1 MTEVKIELPWVGVVA
16 VTAFRSPL
24 PRCCLPSAWVLVWT
38 HAIHIE
44 DLSHNDH
51 QLVAKMLVSLAAR
64 EKPSNI
70 RSLKTKDNWL
80 KDWKLIDPEAT
91 TETPSGICFK
101 NRQGCLVAEGGWHL
115 RRLPDGHPT
124 KLGECSTRPGYLQIA
139 LRHSAKHRLGIASE
153 VHVSTLQ
160 LVGVDS
166 LQFWNGT
173 DVKSLKYQ

>member
-1 MTEVKIELPWVGVVA
+1 MLFAVSVGASLNRCNPYWGSQSQRSSACSEDAGLTCSKGEAKQHQVTENERQLTERLK
-16 VTAFRSPL
+16 TDRS
-24 PRCCLPSAWVLVWT
+24 W
-38 HAIHIE
+38 
-44 DLSHNDH
+44 SHNRNSEWN
-51 QLVAKMLVSLAAR
+51 LFL
-64 EKPSNI
+64 
-70 RSLKTKDNWL
+70 
-80 KDWKLIDPEAT
+80 
-91 TETPSGICFK
+91 K

-139 LRHSAKHRLGIASE
+139 LRHSAKHRLRIASE